1 MAGQVNRLY
10 KRTVKLA
17 WDELAWDLPRS
28 FHTWLVTHL
37 LGCRLASARV
47 TIMARFIAFLA
58 RPAGSWPSS
67 R

>member
-17 WDELAWDLPRS
+17 WDLPRS
-28 FHTWLVTHL
+28 IHSWLVTHL
-37 LGCRLASARV
+37 LGCRLASARE